1 MVGGEETAR
10 QEDDEEHIRPLPIL
24 CTPVCLLSRAI
35 RNRSPHST
43 SPLISSLDLII
54 SRSINALYET
64 CPRVCSMSVRSAHP
78 PVGLGRVV
86 FDSYQNPFDFSTTP
100 DILTHATTL
109 HIIVSSR
116 IRDRS
121 YALTAISSCPN
132 LRTLEVGRAPGGR
145 KEQPHYIFI
154 ISAGCGLTHAS
165 PHLLPSCSYPTV

>member
-1 MVGGEETAR
+1 
-10 QEDDEEHIRPLPIL
+10 
-24 CTPVCLLSRAI
+24 
-35 RNRSPHST
+35 
-43 SPLISSLDLII
+43 
-54 SRSINALYET
+54 
-64 CPRVCSMSVRSAHP
+64 MSVRSAHP

-121 YALTAISSCPN
+121 YALTTISSCPN

-145 KEQPHYIFI
+145 KEQVFPSPPWPATLHLHHLRRLRIDPRL
-154 ISAGCGLTHAS
+154 SAPFTVLLLSNCLNVEHLVIDSSTGVCHLLRSAVRLRPEYELHQF
-165 PHLLPSCSYPTV
+165 PHLRTLDTLGDRDALQ